1 MIVAM
6 AGLPGA
12 GKSTLACAL
21 ATRLHA
27 VVLDKDRIRA
37 GLFPAS
43 HVDYTPDQN
52 GFCVE
57 VMYRTT
63 EWLLRRGHAPV
74 VILDG
79 CTYTRANQIATLRQM
94 AADLSEP
101 LRVIECVCADQ
112 LALTRIAD
120 DRNHPAGNRD
130 AALYREL
137 QAAAHPVTGPKLV
150 VDTGRPLPVC
160 VADCV
165 AYAAPGD

>member
-1 MIVAM
+1 VIVAM
-6 AGLPGA
+6 AGLPGV
-12 GKSTLACAL
+12 GKSTLAGAL
-21 ATRLHA
+21 ATQFHA

-37 GLFPAS
+37 GLFPPS

-52 GFCVE
+52 DFCVD

-94 AADLSEP
+94 AADLGEP
-101 LRVIECVCADQ
+101 LRIIECICDDQ
-112 LALTRIAD
+112 LALARIAND
-120 DRNHPAGNRD
+120 GNHPAGNRD

-137 QAAAHPVTGPKLV
+137 QAAAHPITGPKLV
-150 VDTGRPLPVC
+150 VDTGRPIAAC

-165 AYAAPGD
+165 TYATFGG